1 MLHTLFSLIS
11 RYILTLFFSTSSFY
25 CSGYGSSQGV
35 FELTVDCAN
44 PTPPPSTA
52 NPTPQ
57 PTNAVTPPP
66 TNAPFTADPTA
77 NPTTAQPTN
86 APTTA
91 QPTNAPTTLEPTAEP
106 TLPPTPAPTNEV
118 RRYVFIHMLHRI
130 CTF

>member
-1 MLHTLFSLIS
+1 M
-11 RYILTLFFSTSSFY
+11 FFSTSSFY

-66 TNAPFTADPTA
+66 TNAPFTA
-77 NPTTAQPTN
+77 
-86 APTTA
+86 

-106 TLPPTPAPTNEV
+106 TPAPTNEV
-118 RRYVFIHMLHRI
+118 RRYVFTHMLHLE
-130 CTF
+130 CTLFNLQIVDSYN

>member
-1 MLHTLFSLIS
+1 M
-11 RYILTLFFSTSSFY
+11 FFSTSSFY

-57 PTNAVTPPP
+57 PTNAVTPQP
-66 TNAPFTADPTA
+66 TNAPFTAH
-77 NPTTAQPTN
+77 PTN

-91 QPTNAPTTLEPTAEP
+91 GPTANP

-118 RRYVFIHMLHRI
+118 RRYVLYIYLWYMVDLHFF
-130 CTF
+130 TL